1 MMNHTLEKFAK
12 GFGVL
17 VVLAVLVAVNGCA
30 SPTAPTAPSAPEV
43 PRAPAAPEAPNAPG
57 TGAPA
62 PGAPTAPAEP
72 TKPIGETPEPP
83 GNAPAPFPPEN
94 PYQHWEAIGV
104 EQLPKLTPDG
114 RMQDFRLALQRLK
127 QNCAEYR
134 AGKFTTC
141 LSESPLVTLSCD
153 EATIEKMLELSAKH
167 SSWDG
172 YYKDAKAIFKWY
184 RYKGGTSPSETLFTA
199 YNAPTFE
206 GSLKRDAKYSHP
218 LYARPAN
225 LVDIK
230 NPDGTIAWRKRLAD
244 GSLVPYD
251 NRKAIDVD
259 GLLKGQGLE
268 IAWME
273 DPIDTWRLQLEGSG
287 LLRVKGED
295 GAIVEMGANYAGKN
309 GLPLISPIKY
319 LKDKG
324 VDKKYQSFAGMK
336 LYVKDYPD
344 ELWPMLTSNP
354 SYVFFSMNGEPPCST
369 SHAYLTQGHTLAVDP
384 LHMPLATITLLES
397 ERPVDDADP
406 AKPPIKKKKFARFAI
421 AQDTG
426 GPIKGAH
433 VDIFFGFDDYAKLAS
448 DSMSAKGSIYMP
460 RLR

>member
-1 MMNHTLEKFAK
+1 MSNEISEKQMKVLGDGWVCASLAARVALASP
-12 GFGVL
+12 FGVIASVL
-17 VVLAVLVAVNGCA
+17 LISSVVLIASVA
-30 SPTAPTAPSAPEV
+30 
-43 PRAPAAPEAPNAPG
+43 R
-57 TGAPA
+57 
-62 PGAPTAPAEP
+62 AEP
-72 TKPIGETPEPP
+72 LED
-83 GNAPAPFPPEN
+83 
-94 PYQHWEAIGV
+94 PYRYWEEV
-104 EQLPKLTPDG
+104 TVNQLPKLVPDG

-127 QNCAEYR
+127 QSCAEYR
-134 AGKFTTC
+134 AGRFTTC
-141 LSESPLVTLSCD
+141 LSESAQVTLVCD
-153 EATIEKMLELSAKH
+153 EATIEKMLELSEKNT
-167 SSWDG
+167 SWDV
-172 YYKDAKAIFKWY
+172 YYKEAKNIFKWY
-184 RYKGGTSPSETLFTA
+184 RYKGGGNPAETQFTA

-206 GSLKRDAKYSHP
+206 GSLKRDSKYSHP
-218 LYARPAN
+218 LYARPPN

-230 NPDGTIAWRKRLAD
+230 KPDGTIDWRKRLPD

-251 NRKAIDVD
+251 DRKAIDVD

-268 IAWME
+268 IAWMA

-287 LLRVKGED
+287 VLRVRNED
-295 GAIVEMGANYAGKN
+295 GTVTEMGANYAGKN

-336 LYVKDYPD
+336 LYVQDFPG

-397 ERPVDDADP
+397 ERPVDDADA
-406 AKPPIKKKKFARFAI
+406 AKPPIRTKKFARFAI

-433 VDIFFGFDDYAKLAS
+433 VDIFFGFDAYAKLVS
-448 DSMSAKGSIYMP
+448 DSMSAKGVIYMP